1 MNVSHIHNRTVF
13 AAYHP
18 LIHPPA
24 MLVKGVCAVAVRFN
38 LISAPP
44 SRGGAEAC
52 SDRRIML
59 AKSLPL
65 GNSFAALKPPPPL
78 VANSRKNFC
87 HQKRAAAICH
97 DRGPPA
103 RQPECRCPSRAR
115 RQRPLSSTQAR
126 VHCGMPRALP
136 PRSSVHRG
144 ACCWATLATC
154 PANSCRPLL
163 PAAPP
168 PPLPLVRRRRP
179 PRAPITCSTR
189 VIVRSPCSG
198 AANPWSAWR
207 GCASAPMLAPS
218 PLNPLALRAASSTSL
233 QPCRGSLPATPPH
246 APVPAP
252 ILLPPTWPAPAMHPG
267 RLRRRLQA
275 PSSRAQPV

>member
-1 MNVSHIHNRTVF
+1 
-13 AAYHP
+13 
-18 LIHPPA
+18 
-24 MLVKGVCAVAVRFN
+24 
-38 LISAPP
+38 
-44 SRGGAEAC
+44 
-52 SDRRIML
+52 
-59 AKSLPL
+59 
-65 GNSFAALKPPPPL
+65 
-78 VANSRKNFC
+78 
-87 HQKRAAAICH
+87 
-97 DRGPPA
+97 
-103 RQPECRCPSRAR
+103 
-115 RQRPLSSTQAR
+115 
-126 VHCGMPRALP
+126 MPRALP

-144 ACCWATLATC
+144 ACCLATLATC

-252 ILLPPTWPAPAMHPG
+252 ILLPPTAPPPPCTQVGFGAVFRPP
-267 RLRRRLQA
+267 LREPSLTLSLPHRLQA
-275 PSSRAQPV
+275 PSSSAQPRPHHGGGADIAVCPASTTARPSHAPRPTPHGPRREAHPLPRDHSRPAQHSMRRTHRRSSRTSASCSRMATRARRRCPSCCGCCSSTYVHCR